1 MEPPSHLIALPFL
14 WSTSHLYSYL
24 PTPALWACDMRR
36 WMEFGGF
43 SEVWLVEPKS
53 PIFLSFSMY
62 LNSVEIKAVSFHI
75 GR

>member
-1 MEPPSHLIALPFL
+1 
-14 WSTSHLYSYL
+14 
-24 PTPALWACDMRR
+24 
-36 WMEFGGF
+36 MEFGGF

-62 LNSVEIKAVSFHI
+62 LNSVEIKAFSFHI